1 MERSREHDEEEE
13 WERSTAAVRHETTD
27 KISDKIL
34 VEDAFKTSEVP
45 SWTKQITLR
54 AMVTSLIL
62 SLVFNFIVCK
72 LNLTTGVIPSLNV
85 AAGLLGFALVKAW
98 TTILAKVGFLKQP
111 FTRQE
116 NTVIQTCVVAS
127 SGIAFSSG
135 TASYLLGMSPLIAGQ
150 GESGNTPANVKKL
163 SIGWMMGF
171 LFVVS
176 FVGLFSI
183 VPLRKI
189 MILKYK
195 LTYPSGTATAYL
207 INSFHTP
214 KGAKLAKKQVA
225 VLFKSFIFSF
235 AFSCFQWFYTA
246 VDGCGFS
253 NFPTFGLQA
262 FDKRFYFDFSSTY
275 VGVGMICPYMVN
287 VSLLIGA
294 IISWGIMWPMIESK
308 RGIWYSADL
317 SPSSLHGIQGYRVFI
332 AIAMMLGDGLY
343 HVLFMLVKTIVSLI
357 ANNSSKKDSSI
368 VTPGVTDQDAQIAN
382 YDEHR
387 RTEFFLKDQIP
398 NKVAISG
405 YIILAIIS
413 IIAVPF
419 IFHQLKWYHIL
430 VTYAIAPVL
439 AFCNAYGCGLT
450 DWSLASNYGKLAI
463 IIFSSW
469 VGLEHGG
476 VIAGLAS
483 CGVMMS
489 IVSTAS
495 DLMQDFKT
503 GYLTLSSPRS
513 MFFSQVIGTAMGCFL
528 TPLVF
533 WFFYKAYPIGDP
545 TGTYPA
551 PYGLLYRGIALL
563 GVEGI
568 SSLPKN
574 CLNLVIGFFF
584 AGFVINLV
592 QELLKRKETRF
603 HIHRFI
609 PSPMCMAIPFYLGGY
624 FAIDMCVGSLILFM
638 WERRN
643 KQRATDFAPAV
654 ASGLICGESLWSVPA
669 AILALFNV
677 SPPICMKFLSASV
690 NTKVDN
696 FLEGS

>member
-1 MERSREHDEEEE
+1 MERSREHEEE
-13 WERSTAAVRHETTD
+13 WEERAVGPNNETTD
-27 KISDKIL
+27 TVF
-34 VEDAFKTSEVP
+34 VEDAFKNMEVP
-45 SWTKQITLR
+45 SWTKQITSR
-54 AMVTSLIL
+54 AMMTSLFL

-85 AAGLLGFALVKAW
+85 AAGLLGFALVKSW
-98 TTILAKVGFLKQP
+98 TTTLAKFGYLKQP

-135 TASYLLGMSPLIAGQ
+135 TATYLLGMSPLIAGQ
-150 GESGNTPANVKKL
+150 GDSGNTPENVKKL

-176 FVGLFSI
+176 FLGLFSI

-189 MILKYK
+189 MITKYK

-225 VLFKSFIFSF
+225 ILFRSFVFSF
-235 AFSCFQWFYTA
+235 VFAFFQWFYTA

-253 NFPTFGLQA
+253 SFPTFGLQA
-262 FDKRFYFDFSSTY
+262 YDERFYFDFSSTY

-294 IISWGIMWPMIESK
+294 VISWGIMWPIIESK
-308 RGIWYSADL
+308 KGTWYRSDL

-343 HVLFMLVKTIVSLI
+343 HVLFMLIKTILSLI
-357 ANNSSKKDSSI
+357 AKNSSNKDSSVI
-368 VTPGVTDQDAQIAN
+368 TPDVTDQDAQIAN
-382 YDEHR
+382 YDERR

-430 VTYAIAPVL
+430 VAYAIAPVL

-476 VIAGLAS
+476 VVAGLAS

-545 TGTYPA
+545 NGTYPA

-574 CLNLVIGFFF
+574 CLNLVIGFFIS
-584 AGFVINLV
+584 GFVINLV
-592 QELLKRKETRF
+592 QELLQRYETRYQ
-603 HIHRFI
+603 IYRFI

-624 FAIDMCVGSLILFM
+624 FAIDMCIGSLILFV

-669 AILALFNV
+669 AILAILNV
-677 SPPICMKFLSASV
+677 RPPICMKFLSASV
-690 NTKVDN
+690 NAKVDK
-696 FLEGS
+696 FLDGS

>member
-1 MERSREHDEEEE
+1 MERSREHEEE
-13 WERSTAAVRHETTD
+13 WGRAGGPRETAD
-27 KISDKIL
+27 KIF
-34 VEDAFKTSEVP
+34 VEDAFKTTEVP
-45 SWTKQITLR
+45 LWTKQITLR

-85 AAGLLGFALVKAW
+85 AAGLLGFALVKVW
-98 TTILAKVGFLKQP
+98 TTALAKVGLLKQP

-116 NTVIQTCVVAS
+116 NTVVQTCVVAS

-135 TASYLLGMSPLIAGQ
+135 TASYLLGMSPLVAGQ
-150 GESGNTPANVKKL
+150 GDGGNTPENVKKL

-214 KGAKLAKKQVA
+214 KGAKLAKRQVL
-225 VLFKSFIFSF
+225 VLFKFFVFSFIF
-235 AFSCFQWFYTA
+235 AFFQWFYTA

-253 NFPTFGLQA
+253 NFPTFGIQA
-262 FDKRFYFDFSSTY
+262 YEKRFYFDFSTTY

-287 VSLLIGA
+287 VSLLVGA
-294 IISWGIMWPMIESK
+294 IISWGIMWPAIESK
-308 RGIWYSADL
+308 KGIWYSADI
-317 SPSSLHGIQGYRVFI
+317 SPSSLHGIQGYKVFI

-343 HVLFMLVKTIVSLI
+343 HVVFMLIRTIYSLI
-357 ANNSSKKDSSI
+357 AKISGKKDSSI
-368 VTPGVTDQDAQIAN
+368 VTPGFTDQDAQIAN
-382 YDEHR
+382 SDECR

-405 YIILAIIS
+405 YILLAVIS

-430 VTYAIAPVL
+430 TAYAIAPVL

-513 MFFSQVIGTAMGCFL
+513 MFFSQVIGTAMGCIL

-545 TGTYPA
+545 NGTYPA

-574 CLNLVIGFFF
+574 CLTLVIAFFI

-592 QELLKRKETRF
+592 QELLKHYERRF
-603 HIHRFI
+603 KIYRFI

-624 FAIDMCVGSLILFM
+624 FAIDMCVGSLILFI

-654 ASGLICGESLWSVPA
+654 ASGLICGDSLWSVPA
-669 AILALFNV
+669 AILALLNIT
-677 SPPICMKFLSASV
+677 PPICMKFLSATV
-690 NTKVDN
+690 NAKVDK
-696 FLEGS
+696 FLQAS

>member
-1 MERSREHDEEEE
+1 MERSRKHAEEKEL
-13 WERSTAAVRHETTD
+13 ERAAALHETTA
-27 KISDKIL
+27 KVS
-34 VEDAFKTSEVP
+34 VEDAFKTMEVP
-45 SWTKQITLR
+45 PWTKQITLR
-54 AMVTSLIL
+54 AMVTSFIL
-62 SLVFNFIVCK
+62 SLIFNFIVCK

-85 AAGLLGFALVKAW
+85 AAGLLGFAFVKAW
-98 TTILAKVGFLKQP
+98 TTTLAKVGFLKQP

-135 TASYLLGMSPLIAGQ
+135 TASYMLGMSPFIASQ
-150 GESGNTPANVKKL
+150 ADSGNTPANVKKL

-171 LFVVS
+171 LFTVS

-225 VLFKSFIFSF
+225 VLFKSFAFSIVF
-235 AFSCFQWFYTA
+235 AFFQWFYTA
-246 VDGCGFS
+246 ADGCGFS
-253 NFPTFGLQA
+253 SFPTFGLQA
-262 FDKRFYFDFSSTY
+262 YENRFYFDFSSTY

-294 IISWGIMWPMIESK
+294 IISWGIMWPLIESK
-308 RGIWYSADL
+308 KGIWYSADI

-332 AIAMMLGDGLY
+332 AISMMLGDGLY
-343 HVLFMLVKTIVSLI
+343 HVFFMLTKTILSLI
-357 ANNSSKKDSSI
+357 ARNSSKKESSI
-368 VTPGVTDQDAQIAN
+368 VNPDVSDQDAQIAN
-382 YDEHR
+382 YDERR

-398 NKVAISG
+398 NKIAISG
-405 YIILAIIS
+405 YIILAIVA
-413 IIAVPF
+413 IITVPF

-430 VTYAIAPVL
+430 IAYAIAPVL

-450 DWSLASNYGKLAI
+450 DWSLASNYGKFAI

-469 VGLEHGG
+469 VGLERGG

-513 MFFSQVIGTAMGCFL
+513 MFFSQVIGTAMGCLL

-533 WFFYKAYPIGDP
+533 WFFYSAYPIGDP
-545 TGTYPA
+545 DGTYPA

-574 CLNLVIGFFF
+574 CVNLVIGFFI
-584 AGFVINLV
+584 AGFAINLL

-603 HIHRFI
+603 KIYRFI
-609 PSPMCMAIPFYLGGY
+609 PSPMCMAIPFYLGSY
-624 FAIDMCVGSLILFM
+624 FAIDMCVGSLILFL

-643 KQRATDFAPAV
+643 KQKATDFAPAV
-654 ASGLICGESLWSVPA
+654 ASGLICGDSLWSVPA
-669 AILALFNV
+669 AILALLNV
-677 SPPICMKFLSASV
+677 TPPICMKFLSASV
-690 NTKVDN
+690 NAKVDT
-696 FLEGS
+696 FLNGS

>member
-1 MERSREHDEEEE
+1 MERSREHEEE
-13 WERSTAAVRHETTD
+13 WERAAASRETTNN
-27 KISDKIL
+27 KVS
-34 VEDAFKTSEVP
+34 VEDAFKTTEVP
-45 SWTKQITLR
+45 PWTKQITLR

-98 TTILAKVGFLKQP
+98 TTTLAKVGFLKQP

-135 TASYLLGMSPLIAGQ
+135 TASYLLGMSPLVASQ
-150 GESGNTPANVKKL
+150 GDTGNTPENVKKL
-163 SIGWMMGF
+163 SIGWMMAF
-171 LFVVS
+171 LFAVS
-176 FVGLFSI
+176 FLGLFSI

-214 KGAKLAKKQVA
+214 NGAKLAKKQVA
-225 VLFKSFIFSF
+225 VLFKSFAFSF
-235 AFSCFQWFYTA
+235 IFAFFQWFYTA

-262 FDKRFYFDFSSTY
+262 FEKRFYFDFSSTY

-287 VSLLIGA
+287 ISLLIGA

-308 RGIWYSADL
+308 KGIWYSADL

-343 HVLFMLVKTIVSLI
+343 HVLFMLTKTIHSLI
-357 ANNSSKKDSSI
+357 AKNSSKKDSSI
-368 VTPGVTDQDAQIAN
+368 VTPDVTDQDALIAN
-382 YDEHR
+382 YDERR

-398 NKVAISG
+398 NKVAFSG
-405 YIILAIIS
+405 YIVLAIIS
-413 IIAVPF
+413 IVTVPF

-430 VTYAIAPVL
+430 VAYAIAPVL

-513 MFFSQVIGTAMGCFL
+513 MFFSQVIGTAMGCLL

-545 TGTYPA
+545 NGTYPA

-563 GVEGI
+563 GVQGI

-574 CLNLVIGFFF
+574 CLNLVIGFFV
-584 AGFVINLV
+584 AAIVINLV
-592 QELLKRKETRF
+592 QELLQRYETRF
-603 HIHRFI
+603 QIYRFI

-624 FAIDMCVGSLILFM
+624 FAIDMCIGSLILFM

-669 AILALFNV
+669 AILALVNV
-677 SPPICMKFLSASV
+677 KPPICMKFLSATV
-690 NTKVDN
+690 NAKVDK